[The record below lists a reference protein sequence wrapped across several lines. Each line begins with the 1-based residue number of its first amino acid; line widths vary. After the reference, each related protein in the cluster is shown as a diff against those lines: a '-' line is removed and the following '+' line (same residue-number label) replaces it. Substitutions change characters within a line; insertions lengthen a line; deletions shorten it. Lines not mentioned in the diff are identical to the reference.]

1 MIASLVDRVVR
12 SQRWLD
18 PTGAFIQRVV
28 GAIYKPLGG
37 PGQSLKSFLHGTWL
51 GHALHPVLTD
61 VPLGAW
67 TVAIVADLVA
77 YSGKLKPE
85 VGDFCVLIGLVAAYG
100 AVVTGYNDHH
110 ETIGHELRLATAHGL
125 LMTLTTALYTASF
138 LLRWLGGG
146 SARDLAVVLAVVG
159 YVLLIS
165 AAYLGGDLV
174 FGIGL
179 MVNRNAFIDGPE
191 ENFVRV
197 GRPQDFAE
205 GQMKQVDAGGMAV
218 LVVRY
223 GGQLHAISNTCAHA
237 GGPLDEGELDGTRVT
252 CPWHGSRYDVVTGH
266 VVRGPATFSQP
277 TLNVREN
284 GDSVEVILSRSL
296 HE

>member
-77 YSGKLKPE
+77 YSGKVKPE

-100 AVVTGYNDHH
+100 ALVTGYNDHH

-125 LMTLTTALYTASF
+125 LMTLTTAIYTASF

-146 SARDLAVVLAVVG
+146 SARDLAVVLGVVG

-223 GGQLHAISNTCAHA
+223 GGQLHAISNTGAHA

-284 GDSVEVILSRSL
+284 GDSVAVMLSRSL

>member
-18 PTGAFIQRVV
+18 PTGAFIQMVV

-77 YSGKLKPE
+77 YSGRLKPE
-85 VGDFCVLIGLVAAYG
+85 VGDFCVLVGVVAAYG

-110 ETIGHELRLATAHGL
+110 ETIGHELRVATAHGL
-125 LMTLTTALYTASF
+125 LMTLATALYTASL

-146 SARDLAVVLAVVG
+146 SERDLAVALAVVG
-159 YVLLIS
+159 YLLLIS

-179 MVNRNAFIDGPE
+179 MVNRSAFIEGPE

-197 GRPQDFAE
+197 GRPQDFTE
-205 GQMKQVDAGGMAV
+205 GQMKKVDADGMAV

-223 GGQLHAISNTCAHA
+223 GGQLHAMSNTCAHA
-237 GGPLDEGELDGTRVT
+237 GGPLDEGEIDGTRVT
-252 CPWHGSRYDVVTGH
+252 CPWHGSRYDIVTGD
-266 VVRGPATFSQP
+266 VLRGPATFSQP
-277 TLNVREN
+277 MLNVREN
-284 GDSVEVILSRSL
+284 GDSVEVMLSRSL

>member
-18 PTGAFIQRVV
+18 PTGAFIQKIV
-28 GAIYKPLGG
+28 GGIYRPLGG
-37 PGQSLKSFLHGTWL
+37 PGRSIKSFLHGTWL

-67 TVAIVADLVA
+67 TVAIVADLA
-77 YSGKLKPE
+77 SYSGKLKPE
-85 VGDFCVLIGLVAAYG
+85 VGDFCVLIGVLAAYG
-100 AVVTGYNDHH
+100 ALVTGYNDHH
-110 ETIGHELRLATAHGL
+110 ETYGHELRLATAHGL
-125 LMTLTTALYTASF
+125 LMTLTTALYTASL
-138 LLRWLGGG
+138 LLRFLSGG

-174 FGIGL
+174 FGIGT

-197 GRPQDFAE
+197 GRPEDFAE
-205 GQMKQVDAGGMAV
+205 GQMKKVDAAGMAV

-223 GGQLHAISNTCAHA
+223 GGQLHALSNTCSHA
-237 GGPLDEGELDGTRVT
+237 GGPLDEGELEGTRLT
-252 CPWHGSRYDVVTGH
+252 CPWHGSRFDVVSGD
-266 VVRGPATFSQP
+266 VVGGPATFRLP
-277 TLNVREN
+277 TLKVREN
-284 GDSVEVILSRSL
+284 GDGVEVMLSRSL

>member
-85 VGDFCVLIGLVAAYG
+85 VGDFCVLIGLVAASG

-125 LMTLTTALYTASF
+125 LMTLTTAIYTASF

-146 SARDLAVVLAVVG
+146 SARDLAVVLGVVG

-284 GDSVEVILSRSL
+284 GDSVAVMLSRSL

>member
-77 YSGKLKPE
+77 YSGRLNPE
-85 VGDFCVLIGLVAAYG
+85 VGDFCVLVGVVAAYG

-110 ETIGHELRLATAHGL
+110 ETIGHELRVATAHGL
-125 LMTLTTALYTASF
+125 LMTLATALYTASF

-146 SARDLAVVLAVVG
+146 SERDLAVALAVVG

-179 MVNRNAFIDGPE
+179 MVNRSAFINGPE

-205 GQMKQVDAGGMAV
+205 GQMKKVDADGMAV

-223 GGQLHAISNTCAHA
+223 GGQLRAISNTCAHA

-252 CPWHGSRYDVVTGH
+252 CPWHGSRYDIVTGH
-266 VVRGPATFSQP
+266 VLRGPATFSQP

-284 GDSVEVILSRSL
+284 GDSVEVMLSRSL